1 LRESRLCWNDFIDVD
16 FSETILSDADLRA
29 SLFERVSFAGTDLR
43 FADLRRS
50 TFTNCVF
57 DRASMKGTIL
67 TRRLGKTLA
76 LSGSQL
82 SEINW
87 TDDDGEEP
95 VGG

>member
-1 LRESRLCWNDFIDVD
+1 MSGAVEVEQRGGVVGVVKDVRGG
-16 FSETILSDADLRA
+16 LVQRP
-29 SLFERVSFAGTDLR
+29 
-43 FADLRRS
+43 
-50 TFTNCVF
+50 
-57 DRASMKGTIL
+57 IL
-67 TRRLGKTLA
+67 TRRLGKTLS